1 MWLARVLVSVLT
13 LWCPLLRA
21 QPEVAANT
29 GRRAALPVE
38 TWLQEGERRD
48 FKMELTVRGP
58 YFGYQQRYLV
68 RVFVKVDLR
77 RLQKT
82 GVERDLHFVAK
93 VADESGRWHPD
104 ESYGESRL
112 LKPAGVNDLVL
123 TAELF
128 FQPGR
133 YTVAAI
139 VYDGVSGQRSVAFRG
154 LKVPP
159 VEDDPLPQLARDL
172 PRIEFFPASRNDA
185 LPLGRGRA
193 LLPLRTQRRLL
204 IDLVVDFGAFRE
216 EMSVRQQNWDAS
228 RMVQI
233 GSLLAQMQLEKG
245 CIRVT
250 GLDVLRRQEI
260 FWRAPG
266 DEVDWWQTR
275 KELLERSLHT
285 VGVDDL
291 RARLESAQYLRRQLE
306 RLWSEPDACA
316 GQPPPDERIV
326 ILLSHGV
333 LFPLRTQVDPAQV
346 DRNCRCR
353 FFYVRL
359 EPNQDYLFDLVPKVL
374 RPISPKVILSR
385 SPEEFRKDLGALLKA
400 IEEPAGR

>member
-1 MWLARVLVSVLT
+1 MWLARVLVAVLT
-13 LWCPLLRA
+13 LGCPLLCA
-21 QPEVAANT
+21 QPEVTANT
-29 GRRAALPVE
+29 GRKAVLPVE
-38 TWLQEGERRD
+38 KWLQEGERRD

-77 RLQKT
+77 RLQKA

-93 VADESGRWHPD
+93 VADESGRWQPG

-112 LKPAGVNDLVL
+112 LKPAGLNDLVL
-123 TAELF
+123 AAELF

-139 VYDGVSGQRSVAFRG
+139 VYDSVSGRRSVAFRG
-154 LKVPP
+154 LKVPRI
-159 VEDDPLPQLARDL
+159 EDDPLPQLARDL
-172 PRIEFFPASRNDA
+172 PRVEFLPPSRNDA

-193 LLPLRTQRRLL
+193 LLPLRTPQRLL

-216 EMSVRQQNWDAS
+216 EMSVRRQNWDAS

-233 GSLLAQMQLEKG
+233 GSLLAQMQFEKG

-250 GLDVLRRQEI
+250 GLDVLRRQEVL
-260 FWRAPG
+260 WRAPG
-266 DEVDWWQTR
+266 DGVDWWQLR
-275 KELLERSLHT
+275 KELLARSLHK
-285 VGVDDL
+285 VDVEEL
-291 RARLESAQYLRRQLE
+291 SARLESAEYLRRQLE
-306 RLWSEPDACA
+306 RLWSEPEACA
-316 GQPPPDERIV
+316 GQTPPDQRIV

-333 LFPLRTQVDPAQV
+333 LFPLRTKVEPAQV

-353 FFYVRL
+353 FFYTRL
-359 EPNQDYLFDLVPKVL
+359 EPSQEYLFDLVPKVL
-374 RPISPKVILSR
+374 KPISPRVILSR
-385 SPEEFRKDLGALLKA
+385 SPEEFRRDLGALLKA
-400 IEEPAGR
+400 IEEPAGP

>member
-1 MWLARVLVSVLT
+1 MWLARVLVFVLT
-13 LWCPLLRA
+13 LWCPLLRG
-21 QPEVAANT
+21 QPEIAANT

-77 RLQKT
+77 RLQKS

-112 LKPAGVNDLVL
+112 FKPAGRNDLVL
-123 TAELF
+123 SAEFF

-139 VYDGVSGQRSVAFRG
+139 VYDGVSGQRSVAFRK
-154 LKVPP
+154 LKVPA
-159 VEDDPLPQLARDL
+159 VEDDPLPQLAREL
-172 PRIEFFPASRNDA
+172 PRIEFLPGARSDA

-204 IDLVVDFGAFRE
+204 IELVVDFGAFRE
-216 EMSVRQQNWDAS
+216 EMSARQQNWDAS

-233 GSLLAQMQLEKG
+233 GSLLAQMQFEKG
-245 CIRVT
+245 CMRVT

-260 FWRAPG
+260 LWRAPRE
-266 DEVDWWQTR
+266 EVDWRRTR
-275 KELLERSLHT
+275 QELLERSLHT
-285 VGVDDL
+285 VGVDEL
-291 RARLESAQYLRRQLE
+291 SARLESAQYLRRQLE
-306 RLWSEPDACA
+306 RLWSEPQACS

-333 LFPLRTQVDPAQV
+333 LFPLRTKVEPAQV
-346 DRNCRCR
+346 SPNCRCR
-353 FFYVRL
+353 FFYARL
-359 EPNQDYLFDLVPKVL
+359 EPSQYYLFDLVPKL
-374 RPISPKVILSR
+374 LKPIAPKVILSR

-400 IEEPAGR
+400 IEEQAGR